1 MFACQIAIYVLIG
14 LHGLLALYLLYLN
27 CSCSINLQFE
37 LFGGIGSRR
46 SRRMKV
52 NKSVEKKL
60 DISRDEE
67 AQARE
72 DEEAAKLFRSNQT
85 TLGVQ
90 TEVQGLYLYPYR
102 QDMQEPNLLGGRNA
116 KNTAT
121 TGPMR
126 LPWMSRDGSLATS
139 WETTPQARAAVAE
152 GGGDIEKGLGVTYTG
167 KGTVTYTGTVYSGGL
182 NSMPSANDENPR
194 AQWGFAKAIGVQTDA
209 ESKRNAQR
217 NMMTSTEKWSNK
229 DQSVGLD
236 PIVVS
241 ATHTHSDMCFA
252 YYYNYPAIGSI
263 FSGPWRCSRGRFYN
277 GVAIQ
282 IEFDNGGFNEWEPQG
297 FRRDFWGRTKYEKRE
312 LIALVEERASDTTIA
327 VETHKVSPDDGGDTT
342 IVPSLDIN
350 GASLDFGTKVA
361 KGALDDGG
369 EELLGPES
377 VRRVAWV
384 CSYVEDDDTLVVSG
398 ANPKLGHSA
407 YGHSHKGHSATG
419 KKFKLIRQQ
428 KHYGSEEDQ
437 RRGRSKFAGA
447 WMCENNE
454 FYQGRIIE
462 IEPDGDAHRWFPH
475 GGSLANYIKTDLID
489 LVEIDQESSS
499 RYLPVSIDDG
509 GRADPTRI
517 ENHYICSL
525 GASKEVLTVSPEYG
539 NDGHCGS
546 EVWQLHRIKDC
557 GGEALSTQLFAR
569 TYKYVHASS
578 ASHAAWEEATT
589 HLNDLQSLD
598 FNGAREHATK
608 VSTLGIA
615 QAWSIQHL
623 NMTISRRNEKVLDAV
638 ATILRRFP
646 ELVCEVH
653 GTTSTP
659 R

>member
-1 MFACQIAIYVLIG
+1 M
-14 LHGLLALYLLYLN
+14 
-27 CSCSINLQFE
+27 
-37 LFGGIGSRR
+37 RR
-46 SRRMKV
+46 RR
-52 NKSVEKKL
+52 
-60 DISRDEE
+60 
-67 AQARE
+67 RE
-72 DEEAAKLFRSNQT
+72 RTKEAAKLFRSNQT

-90 TEVQGLYLYPYR
+90 TEAGLYLYPYR

-121 TGPMR
+121 SPMR

-361 KGALDDGG
+361 KGALDDVARSC
-369 EELLGPES
+369 LGP
-377 VRRVAWV
+377 RA
-384 CSYVEDDDTLVVSG
+384 SG
-398 ANPKLGHSA
+398 ASPGCAATLRTTTRSSCRA
-407 YGHSHKGHSATG
+407 QTPSSATACTG
-419 KKFKLIRQQ
+419 TCTAAARPASLSSSANRSTM
-428 KHYGSEEDQ
+428 GL
-437 RRGRSKFAGA
+437 RRTRGGRSKFAGA

-454 FYQGRIIE
+454 LYQGRIIE
-462 IEPDGDAHRWFPH
+462 IEPDGDAHRW
-475 GGSLANYIKTDLID
+475 
-489 LVEIDQESSS
+489 SSW
-499 RYLPVSIDDG
+499 R
-509 GRADPTRI
+509 
-517 ENHYICSL
+517 
-525 GASKEVLTVSPEYG
+525 
-539 NDGHCGS
+539 
-546 EVWQLHRIKDC
+546 
-557 GGEALSTQLFAR
+557 
-569 TYKYVHASS
+569 
-578 ASHAAWEEATT
+578 
-589 HLNDLQSLD
+589 
-598 FNGAREHATK
+598 
-608 VSTLGIA
+608 
-615 QAWSIQHL
+615 
-623 NMTISRRNEKVLDAV
+623 
-638 ATILRRFP
+638 LR
-646 ELVCEVH
+646 
-653 GTTSTP
+653 
-659 R
+659 